1 VKGVHRITPGTKKSR
16 QMIRIGTTPQP
27 GALTEEQREW
37 NARVEARKAEKKA
50 IKPNGVGLHEYP
62 VCTFAKQVFESKP

>member
-1 VKGVHRITPGTKKSR
+1 MKGVHRTTPNTKKGR
-16 QMIRIGTTPQP
+16 QMIRVGTTPQH

-50 IKPNGVGLHEYP
+50 RDFKFYHPKDY
-62 VCTFAKQVFESKP
+62 T